1 MNVRRV
7 TIKDVAEKANVSKS
21 AVSFAYNDPSKLS
34 EATVEHIM
42 QTAEEMGYVR
52 SATARALRTNSSN
65 ALGLLLPQGIDTIL
79 QNPYYSLLIQGIGQ
93 VCQSEGY
100 TLMLVP
106 PLRGS
111 MLKAI
116 PTAAVSGFIICGLE
130 AERAEVV
137 EILNKHVPVV
147 IVDPAQP
154 INVPTVEVDDEH
166 DFEDLVDRLIDLGH
180 RNIGIAAIETKSHT
194 DYPGWQGI
202 VGRRMASVVRAL
214 KKHNLSP
221 EDKEITVIET
231 PCTYQGGAD
240 VFNKMW
246 NDTSLEYRPTA
257 IVSFSDIIALGVLGA
272 AQQQGLRVPEDLSIT
287 GYDDLPLSTICTPR
301 LTTVHQPITSKGR
314 LAAESLIDQIR
325 FDEESLP
332 VSHKKLGTAL
342 IVRESVGAAPL
353 KK

>member
-21 AVSFAYNDPSKLS
+21 AVSFAYNNPSKLS

-65 ALGLLLPQGIDTIL
+65 ALGLLLPQSIDTIL

-166 DFEDLVDRLIDLGH
+166 D
-180 RNIGIAAIETKSHT
+180 
-194 DYPGWQGI
+194 
-202 VGRRMASVVRAL
+202 L
-214 KKHNLSP
+214 K
-221 EDKEITVIET
+221 I
-231 PCTYQGGAD
+231 
-240 VFNKMW
+240 
-246 NDTSLEYRPTA
+246 
-257 IVSFSDIIALGVLGA
+257 
-272 AQQQGLRVPEDLSIT
+272 
-287 GYDDLPLSTICTPR
+287 
-301 LTTVHQPITSKGR
+301 
-314 LAAESLIDQIR
+314 
-325 FDEESLP
+325 
-332 VSHKKLGTAL
+332 
-342 IVRESVGAAPL
+342 
-353 KK
+353 